1 LGYVDLSYK
10 LGLGIA
16 IALCLGSI
24 LGDTLFMFAGVPI
37 VQVGS
42 QSIVAYVVVGIV
54 IAVIATQLGELGSIM
69 PHEKGGPYSY
79 VSKSFGS
86 ELGFITGILLFVGYC
101 AIVSATALGFGGYLL
116 SILGSSNGM
125 AQIAIAMAIIILASL
140 INLRGIKNMAEL
152 TRILLVIALLTA
164 VAFVAFALLHAPVPS
179 VSTILQNTPTQN
191 GLGAFFVAIT
201 AIVFAYSGFQV
212 IVTLTDNIKGGGRA
226 ATETMVISLLIS
238 MVVYIAVTIAL
249 MLLIPST
256 QSTIT
261 AYPLLYAL
269 SHVNAP
275 YILIVLIGA
284 GALFAMSAAMI
295 AILFSASRLVYQIGK
310 DGLLPRITRSF
321 DHRKSVAPSG
331 IWISAAVSIALLFS
345 GSLYTILSISN
356 FGVLFSLLMACFAL
370 VNMHRRRIHGRFVA
384 PFYPYMTL
392 ISIAACIVF
401 MFGLPS
407 QSLAL
412 GVVIIALILV
422 VYYTLVEMKRRE
434 VPRIKL
440 FG

>member
-1 LGYVDLSYK
+1 MSYK

-37 VQVGS
+37 AQIGS
-42 QSIVAYVVVGIV
+42 QSIIAYAIVGIV
-54 IAVIATQLGELGSIM
+54 IAVMATQLGELGSIM

-79 VSKSFGS
+79 VSRSFGS

-116 SILGSSNGM
+116 SILGLSNGI
-125 AQIAIAMAIIILASL
+125 AQIIIAIAIIILASL
-140 INLRGIKNMAEL
+140 VNLHGIKRMAEL

-164 VAFVAFALLHAPVPS
+164 AAFVAFALMHVHAPGMGA
-179 VSTILQNTPTQN
+179 IFQNTPAQN
-191 GLGAFFVAIT
+191 GLGAFFVAVT

-212 IVTLTDNIKGGGRA
+212 IVTLTDNIKGGGRM

-238 MVVYIAVTIAL
+238 MVVYVAVTVGL
-249 MLLIPST
+249 MLLIPSA
-256 QSTIT
+256 QSVIT

-269 SHVNAP
+269 NQVNAP
-275 YILIVLIGA
+275 YLFSALIGA

-295 AILFSASRLVYQIGK
+295 AIVFSASRLVYQIGK

-345 GSLYTILSISN
+345 GGLYTILSISN

-370 VNMHRRRIHGRFVA
+370 VNMHRRRRLGSFVA
-384 PFYPYMTL
+384 PYYPYLTL
-392 ISIAACIVF
+392 ISIAACIIF

-412 GVVIIALILV
+412 GVIIIAFLLV
-422 VYYTLVEMKRRE
+422 VYYTLVEMKRKD

-440 FG
+440 FS